1 MIVIIYISTHYNYI
15 FTHYNYISLHYIYT
29 LYLHIY
35 TLYLPVPLLGPLEVE
50 DPVVLGQRVCGV
62 GCAHLA
68 AVTAANTSK

>member
-1 MIVIIYISTHYNYI
+1 MIVIIYISTHYNSI
-15 FTHYNYISLHYIYT
+15 STHT

-50 DPVVLGQRVCGV
+50 DPVVLGQRVGGV

-68 AVTAANTSK
+68 AVTAANISK